1 MVKIGGSKRKKDNT
15 YTIPKQK
22 NKNKNPKNQMGYT
35 GYTPLYWRVASPYLP
50 SLSSSSLGFTEELE
64 PDAIPMAW
72 VCVNRCSC
80 IMRA

>member
-1 MVKIGGSKRKKDNT
+1 MVKIGGVKERKIIHILYQNRKT
-15 YTIPKQK
+15 KTKTQK
-22 NKNKNPKNQMGYT
+22 IRWGIW
-35 GYTPLYWRVASPYLP
+35 GYTPLYWCVASPYLP